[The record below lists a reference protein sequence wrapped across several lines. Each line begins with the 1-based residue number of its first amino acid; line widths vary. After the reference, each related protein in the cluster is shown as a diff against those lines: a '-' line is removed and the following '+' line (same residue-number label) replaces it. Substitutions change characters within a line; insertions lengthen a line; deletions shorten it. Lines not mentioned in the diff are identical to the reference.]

1 MSSWTDLT
9 REPMI
14 AWNTIKASWS
24 AGWKA
29 LEANALA
36 SYEAMIVR
44 DPEAFRPSV
53 EAFFTEMQAAR
64 ENLTRIAAKL
74 GQLPDDERRPF
85 QKQLGYLLDRWR
97 TLAAGVLADSKP
109 APSVQGP
116 PVVLIVVG
124 VIVGLAAI
132 AWAVA
137 AYQYAVNLREQT
149 ALTEKELDARILASR
164 EGRQLPATTLPPQ
177 SSGMGATGWLMLAGV
192 IAAGVFFGPKLLE
205 QVGVKA

>member
-1 MSSWTDLT
+1 
-9 REPMI
+9 
-14 AWNTIKASWS
+14 
-24 AGWKA
+24 
-29 LEANALA
+29 
-36 SYEAMIVR
+36 MIVR

-53 EAFFTEMQAAR
+53 EAFLTEMQAAR

-85 QKQLGYLLDRWR
+85 EKQLAYLLDRWR
-97 TLAAGVLADSKP
+97 TLAAGVLADAK
-109 APSVQGP
+109 PSVQGP

-124 VIVGLAAI
+124 VIVGVAAI

-177 SSGMGATGWLMLAGV
+177 SSGMGMTGWLMLAGV
-192 IAAGVFFGPKLLE
+192 VAAGVFLGPKLLE